1 MKRRIFV
8 AGSVMLMTATMLAIW
23 LFSDQN
29 ATQSSSLSGELA
41 VLLKK
46 MPIVRV
52 LVQLDESGLIL
63 RKLSHVAI
71 YAVLGLNMSAALRS
85 ALTTRGTLG
94 LSLSLGTLY
103 AVSDEFHQS
112 FVPGR
117 LASLRDV
124 LIDIGGLI
132 LGICIGVWV
141 CQKIMTSKSPGPE

>member
-1 MKRRIFV
+1 
-8 AGSVMLMTATMLAIW
+8 MLMTATMLAIW